1 MRRRAFVASIGALL
15 LLPAG
20 GRAATAFRIG
30 VLVLGNNDPEGFL
43 RDFRAGL
50 GALGYTEGQISIEV
64 RSAGGREGLLA
75 QMASDL
81 VGSNIDL
88 LIAWQTP
95 PAHAAKQATSTIP
108 IIVWAGDPVGT
119 GLIASLSLPSGNITG
134 ISTASAEIT
143 GKRVG
148 LLREIFPTMRR
159 IAMLANVIDPLATL
173 FVSQADLATRTL
185 GVEFQPMM
193 VRPDQRLDGAFREL
207 KRTGV
212 EAVIIQGSLLRQDVV
227 DLALEHRLAS
237 VGDYRLLPAMGGLM
251 SYAPN
256 FAATCRELAVLAD
269 KVLKGRK
276 PADLPLQQ
284 PTTFDLVINLRT
296 AKALGLAIPD
306 TLLARADEV
315 IE

>member
-1 MRRRAFVASIGALL
+1 L

-212 EAVIIQGSLLRQDVV
+212 EAVLIQGSLLQDVV

>member
-1 MRRRAFVASIGALL
+1 MRRRAFVASLGALL

-212 EAVIIQGSLLRQDVV
+212 EAVLIQGSLLQDVV

>member
-1 MRRRAFVASIGALL
+1 MASIGALL

-50 GALGYTEGQISIEV
+50 GALGYTESQIGIEV

-148 LLREIFPTMRR
+148 LVREIFPTMRR

>member
-1 MRRRAFVASIGALL
+1 MASIGALL

-306 TLLARADEV
+306 TLHARADEV

>member
-1 MRRRAFVASIGALL
+1 
-15 LLPAG
+15 
-20 GRAATAFRIG
+20 
-30 VLVLGNNDPEGFL
+30 
-43 RDFRAGL
+43 
-50 GALGYTEGQISIEV
+50 
-64 RSAGGREGLLA
+64 
-75 QMASDL
+75 
-81 VGSNIDL
+81 
-88 LIAWQTP
+88 
-95 PAHAAKQATSTIP
+95 
-108 IIVWAGDPVGT
+108 
-119 GLIASLSLPSGNITG
+119 
-134 ISTASAEIT
+134 
-143 GKRVG
+143 
-148 LLREIFPTMRR
+148 MRR